1 MAVFDN
7 LKAAVDELKRDPNRP
22 VYAEVD
28 SLDVELRALVP
39 RTRPADIGK
48 FLEDLG
54 PWEGE
59 SYEDLARR
67 LREARK
73 EGSVDEP
80 PAL

>member
-7 LKAAVDELKRDPNRP
+7 IKAAVEELKRDPNRP

-39 RTRPADIGK
+39 HARPADIGE

-59 SYEDLARR
+59 SYEELSRR

-73 EGSVDEP
+73 EGGSEEP
-80 PAL
+80 PSL